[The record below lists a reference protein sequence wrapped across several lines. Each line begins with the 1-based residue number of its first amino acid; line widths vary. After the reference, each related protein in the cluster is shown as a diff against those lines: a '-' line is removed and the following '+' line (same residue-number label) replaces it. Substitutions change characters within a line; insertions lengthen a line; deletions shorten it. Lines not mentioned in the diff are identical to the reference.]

1 MTPKLT
7 KGTYDNRFNS
17 SPFIED
23 QPEAKVHH
31 ETVTTSLTI
40 IPILSSPPSPPSPT
54 KPKPAVINQ
63 PAKTP
68 SPMDD
73 Y

>member
-23 QPEAKVHH
+23 QPEARVHH
-31 ETVTTSLTI
+31 EPVTTSLTT
-40 IPILSSPPSPPSPT
+40 IPASPAPPSPT
-54 KPKPAVINQ
+54 RPKPAVVSLA
-63 PAKTP
+63 AKAP
-68 SPMDD
+68 SPTDD